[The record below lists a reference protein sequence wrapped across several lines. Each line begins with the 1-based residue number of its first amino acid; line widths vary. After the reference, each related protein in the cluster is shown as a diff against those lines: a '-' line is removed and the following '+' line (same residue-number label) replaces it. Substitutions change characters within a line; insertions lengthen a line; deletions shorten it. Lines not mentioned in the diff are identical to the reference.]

1 MKSPQKVLVLGKAWT
16 APTPRP
22 GAFWGAHPVSG
33 THAGISGKT
42 DGEAVMTDRNL
53 MEYLDELAL
62 EYSVT
67 LLTRDKADLVG
78 ISITLAHHLGG
89 GYCLNTVHDL

>member
-1 MKSPQKVLVLGKAWT
+1 
-16 APTPRP
+16 
-22 GAFWGAHPVSG
+22 
-33 THAGISGKT
+33 
-42 DGEAVMTDRNL
+42 
-53 MEYLDELAL
+53 MEYLDELVL